1 MSLKK
6 SYDPFELEL
15 YWVKQWE
22 GKSLYSYNFENS
34 SLSNYFCIQLPPPNV
49 TGTLHMGHAFNQ
61 TLMDILIRWQRMK
74 STKTLWVPGT
84 DHAGIATQMV
94 VERQLENNGKKKED
108 LGRERFLEKVWEWK
122 EKSGNTITNQMR
134 KLGTRLR

>member
-15 YWVKQWE
+15 YWLKQWE

-61 TLMDILIRWQRMK
+61 TLMDTLIRWQRMK
-74 STKTLWVPGT
+74 SGHFTT
-84 DHAGIATQMV
+84 
-94 VERQLENNGKKKED
+94 NKKYVKQNLHIKD
-108 LGRERFLEKVWEWK
+108 LAKFNEIRTFQNKC
-122 EKSGNTITNQMR
+122 
-134 KLGTRLR
+134 